1 MTAVSNTSP
10 LNYLVLIDLQDV
22 LPVLFDRVLI
32 PGAVRRELEAHA
44 APEPIRRWM
53 AADAPWLE
61 TLPVSDVSV
70 DLEQL
75 GAGEREA
82 IRLAEVTEKAVVLLD
97 EKKARRIARD
107 RGLAVSGT
115 LGVLDL
121 GARRGLRDLPAA
133 LDRLERT
140 TFRASPRLL
149 RLVRERHSAGRL

>member
-10 LNYLVLIDLQDV
+10 LNYLVLIELQDL
-22 LPVLFDRVLI
+22 LPALFDAILI
-32 PGAVRRELEAHA
+32 PVAVRQELEASG

-53 AADAPWLE
+53 RTGANWLK
-61 TLPVSDVSV
+61 TQAVTDIPV

-82 IRLAEVTEKAVVLLD
+82 IRLAEIANAAVVLLD
-97 EKKARRIARD
+97 EKKARRLARD

-121 GARRGLRDLPAA
+121 GARRGLVDLPAA

-140 TFRASPRLL
+140 TFRASPRLI
-149 RLVRERHSAGRL
+149 RHIRGRHSPGPS

>member
-10 LNYLVLIDLQDV
+10 LNYLVLIELQDI
-22 LPVLFDRVLI
+22 LPALFDRVVI
-32 PGAVRRELEAHA
+32 PGAVRRELEAPG
-44 APEPIRRWM
+44 APESIRRWM
-53 AADAPWLE
+53 AAGPNWRE
-61 TLPVSDVSV
+61 TQLVSEVPA

-82 IRLAEVTEKAVVLLD
+82 IRLAEVTEMAVVLLD

-115 LGVLDL
+115 LGVLYF
-121 GARRGLRDLPAA
+121 GARRGLLDLRDA

-149 RLVRERHSAGRL
+149 QLIRARDLP

>member
-1 MTAVSNTSP
+1 LTAPDVHD
-10 LNYLVLIDLQDV
+10 LVLIDLQDI
-22 LPVLFDRVLI
+22 LPLLFDRVLI
-32 PGAVRRELEAHA
+32 PDAVRRELEAQA

-53 AADAPWLE
+53 AAGPTWLE
-61 TLPVSDVSV
+61 TRPVLDISV
-70 DLEQL
+70 DLEPL

-82 IRLAEVTEKAVVLLD
+82 IRLAEVTETAVVLLD

-121 GARRGLRDLPAA
+121 GARRGLLDLPAA
-133 LDRLERT
+133 IDRLEQT

-149 RLVRERHSAGRL
+149 RLVRERHSARRS